1 MSKNFFAIL
10 LILISIFAG
19 STMGVLIKFAQNDVS
34 IYIAAFFR
42 FLIGFIFIFPYI
54 LKTKFKVYKTSNI
67 LLHIIR
73 SLLNYPAMLLTFSA
87 LMLVPYEKISAL
99 NFLVPFFVTILAVL
113 FLKENIRIYR
123 ISALVIGFIG
133 MLIILRPGII
143 EISLGIQMVLV
154 ATFFW
159 SVIIVLTKQ
168 LTNRDS
174 SITILTYMYT
184 FMTFLTLIT
193 AVIFWEM
200 PTTNSIIY
208 LSLAA
213 FVGTISHIS
222 INQAF
227 KLVDVSMTQPFSF
240 ISLIVASMY
249 GYFLFDESPDIY
261 KWLGAIII
269 FVGIIIIT
277 FRELKL
283 DKEIVRAKININT

>member
-1 MSKNFFAIL
+1 MSKNLLAII

-34 IYIAAFFR
+34 IYIAAFLR
-42 FLIGFIFIFPYI
+42 FLIGFIFIIPYI

-73 SLLNYPAMLLTFSA
+73 SLLNYTAMLLTFSA

-143 EISLGIQMVLV
+143 EVSLGIQMVLV
-154 ATFFW
+154 ATLFW
-159 SVIIVLTKQ
+159 SIIIILTKQ
-168 LTNRDS
+168 LTNKDS

-193 AVIFWEM
+193 AIIFWET

-213 FVGTISHIS
+213 FVGTISHFS
-222 INQAF
+222 INHAF

-240 ISLIVASMY
+240 IGLIVASFY
-249 GYFLFDESPDIY
+249 GYFLFNESPDIY
-261 KWLGAIII
+261 TWLGAIVI
-269 FVGIIIIT
+269 FIGIIIIT
-277 FRELKL
+277 IRELKL
-283 DKEIVRAKININT
+283 DKELVRAKVNINS

>member
-1 MSKNFFAIL
+1 MSKNLLAII

-34 IYIAAFFR
+34 IYIAAFLR

-123 ISALVIGFIG
+123 ISALFIGFIG

-143 EISLGIQMVLV
+143 DISLGIQMVLV

-159 SVIIVLTKQ
+159 SVIIILTKQ
-168 LTNRDS
+168 LTNKDS
-174 SITILTYMYT
+174 SITILVYMYT

-193 AVIFWEM
+193 AIIFWQT
-200 PTTNSIIY
+200 PTANSIIY

-213 FVGTISHIS
+213 FVGTISHFS
-222 INQAF
+222 INHAF

-240 ISLIVASMY
+240 IGLIIASLY
-249 GYFLFDESPDIY
+249 GFFLFDESPDIY
-261 KWLGAIII
+261 TWLGAIVI

-277 FRELKL
+277 IRELKL
-283 DKEIVRAKININT
+283 DKELVRAKVNINS

>member
-19 STMGVLIKFAQNDVS
+19 STMGVLIKLAQNDVS

-54 LKTKFKVYKTSNI
+54 LKTKFKVFKTSNI
-67 LLHIIR
+67 FLHLIR

-99 NFLVPFFVTILAVL
+99 NFLVPFFVTILAVF

-159 SVIIVLTKQ
+159 SVIIILTKQ
-168 LTNRDS
+168 LTNKDS
-174 SITILTYMYT
+174 PITILTYMYT
-184 FMTFLTLIT
+184 LMTLLTLIT
-193 AVIFWEM
+193 AVIFWET
-200 PTTNSIIY
+200 PTTSSIIY

-261 KWLGAIII
+261 TWLGAIII
-269 FVGIIIIT
+269 FIGIIIISI
-277 FRELKL
+277 RELKL
-283 DKEIVRAKININT
+283 DKEIVRAKVNINS

>member
-1 MSKNFFAIL
+1 MSKNLLAII

-34 IYIAAFFR
+34 IYIAAFLR

-54 LKTKFKVYKTSNI
+54 LKTKFRVYKTSNI

-123 ISALVIGFIG
+123 ISALFIGFIG

-143 EISLGIQMVLV
+143 DISLGIQMVLV

-159 SVIIVLTKQ
+159 SVIIILTKQ
-168 LTNRDS
+168 LTNKDS
-174 SITILTYMYT
+174 SITILVYMYT
-184 FMTFLTLIT
+184 FMTCLTLIT
-193 AVIFWEM
+193 AIIFWQK
-200 PTTNSIIY
+200 PTANSIIY

-213 FVGTISHIS
+213 FVGTISHFS
-222 INQAF
+222 INHAF

-240 ISLIVASMY
+240 IGLIIASLY

-261 KWLGAIII
+261 TWLGAIVI

-277 FRELKL
+277 IRELKL
-283 DKEIVRAKININT
+283 DKELVRAKVNINS

>member
-1 MSKNFFAIL
+1 MSKNFFAII
-10 LILISIFAG
+10 LILISIIAG
-19 STMGVLIKFAQNDVS
+19 STMGVLIKLAQNDVS
-34 IYIAAFFR
+34 IYIAAFLR

-54 LKTKFKVYKTSNI
+54 LRTKFKVYKTSNI
-67 LLHIIR
+67 FLHIIR

-159 SVIIVLTKQ
+159 SVIIILTKQ
-168 LTNRDS
+168 LTNNDS

-193 AVIFWEM
+193 AIIFWET
-200 PTTNSIIY
+200 PTTKSIYY
-208 LSLAA
+208 LSAAA
-213 FVGTISHIS
+213 FVGTLSHIS
-222 INQAF
+222 INKAF

-240 ISLIVASMY
+240 ISLIIASFY
-249 GYFLFDESPDIY
+249 GYFLFDESPDFY
-261 KWLGAIII
+261 TWLGAIVI
-269 FVGIIIIT
+269 FIGIIIIT
-277 FRELKL
+277 IRELKL
-283 DKEIVRAKININT
+283 DKELVRAKVNINS

>member
-1 MSKNFFAIL
+1 MSKNLLAII

-34 IYIAAFFR
+34 IYIAAFLR

-123 ISALVIGFIG
+123 ISALFIGFIG

-143 EISLGIQMVLV
+143 DISLGIQMVLV

-159 SVIIVLTKQ
+159 SVIIILTKQ
-168 LTNRDS
+168 LTNKDS
-174 SITILTYMYT
+174 SITILVYMYT

-193 AVIFWEM
+193 AIIFWQT
-200 PTTNSIIY
+200 PTANSMIY

-213 FVGTISHIS
+213 FVGTISHFS
-222 INQAF
+222 INHAF

-240 ISLIVASMY
+240 IGLIIASLY
-249 GYFLFDESPDIY
+249 GFFLFDESPDIY
-261 KWLGAIII
+261 TWLGAIVI

-277 FRELKL
+277 IRELKL
-283 DKEIVRAKININT
+283 DKELVRAKVNINS

>member
-1 MSKNFFAIL
+1 MSKNLLAII

-34 IYIAAFFR
+34 IYIAAFLR

-123 ISALVIGFIG
+123 ISALFIGFIG

-143 EISLGIQMVLV
+143 DISLGIQMVLV

-159 SVIIVLTKQ
+159 SVIIILTKQ
-168 LTNRDS
+168 LTNKDS
-174 SITILTYMYT
+174 SITILVYMYT

-193 AVIFWEM
+193 AIIFWQT
-200 PTTNSIIY
+200 PTANSIIY

-213 FVGTISHIS
+213 FVGTISHFS
-222 INQAF
+222 INHAF

-240 ISLIVASMY
+240 IGLIIASLY

-261 KWLGAIII
+261 TWLGAIVI

-277 FRELKL
+277 IRELKL
-283 DKEIVRAKININT
+283 DKELVRAKVNINS

>member
-1 MSKNFFAIL
+1 MSKNLLAII

-19 STMGVLIKFAQNDVS
+19 STMGVLIKLAQNDVS
-34 IYIAAFFR
+34 IYIAAFLR

-54 LKTKFKVYKTSNI
+54 LKTKFRVYKTSNI

-123 ISALVIGFIG
+123 ISALFIGFIG

-143 EISLGIQMVLV
+143 DISLGIQMVLI

-159 SVIIVLTKQ
+159 SVIIILTKQ
-168 LTNRDS
+168 LTNKDS
-174 SITILTYMYT
+174 SITILVYMYT

-193 AVIFWEM
+193 AIIFWQM
-200 PTTNSIIY
+200 PTANSIIY

-213 FVGTISHIS
+213 FVGTISHFS
-222 INQAF
+222 INHAF

-240 ISLIVASMY
+240 IGLIIASLY

-261 KWLGAIII
+261 TWLGAIVI

-277 FRELKL
+277 IRELKL
-283 DKEIVRAKININT
+283 DKELVRAKVNINS

>member
-1 MSKNFFAIL
+1 MSKNLLAII

-34 IYIAAFFR
+34 IYIAAFLR

-123 ISALVIGFIG
+123 ISALFIGFIG

-143 EISLGIQMVLV
+143 DISLGIQMVLV

-159 SVIIVLTKQ
+159 SVIIILTKQ
-168 LTNRDS
+168 LTNKDS
-174 SITILTYMYT
+174 SITILVYMYT

-193 AVIFWEM
+193 AIIFWQT
-200 PTTNSIIY
+200 PTANSIIY

-213 FVGTISHIS
+213 FVGTISHFS
-222 INQAF
+222 INHAF

-240 ISLIVASMY
+240 IGLIIASLY

-261 KWLGAIII
+261 TWLGAIVIY
-269 FVGIIIIT
+269 VGIIIIT
-277 FRELKL
+277 IRELKL
-283 DKEIVRAKININT
+283 DKELVRAKVNINS

>member
-1 MSKNFFAIL
+1 MSKNLLAIT

-34 IYIAAFFR
+34 IYIAAFLR

-133 MLIILRPGII
+133 MLIILRPGIMDV
-143 EISLGIQMVLV
+143 SLGIQMVLV

-159 SVIIVLTKQ
+159 SIIIILTKQ
-168 LTNRDS
+168 LTNKDS

-193 AVIFWEM
+193 AIIFWEA

-213 FVGTISHIS
+213 FVGTISHFS
-222 INQAF
+222 INHAF

-240 ISLIVASMY
+240 IGLIVASFY
-249 GYFLFDESPDIY
+249 GYFLFNESPDIY
-261 KWLGAIII
+261 TWLGAIVI
-269 FVGIIIIT
+269 FIGIIIIT
-277 FRELKL
+277 IRELKL
-283 DKEIVRAKININT
+283 DKELVRAKVNINS

>member
-1 MSKNFFAIL
+1 MSKNLLAII

-34 IYIAAFFR
+34 IYIAAFLR

-113 FLKENIRIYR
+113 FLKENIQIYR
-123 ISALVIGFIG
+123 ISALFIGFIG

-143 EISLGIQMVLV
+143 DISLGIQMVLV

-159 SVIIVLTKQ
+159 SVIIILTKQ
-168 LTNRDS
+168 LTNKDS
-174 SITILTYMYT
+174 SITILVYMYT

-193 AVIFWEM
+193 AIIFWET

-213 FVGTISHIS
+213 FVGTISHFS
-222 INQAF
+222 INHAF

-240 ISLIVASMY
+240 IGLIVASFY
-249 GYFLFDESPDIY
+249 GYFLFNESPDIY
-261 KWLGAIII
+261 TWLGAIVI

-277 FRELKL
+277 IRELKL
-283 DKEIVRAKININT
+283 DKELVRAKVNINS

>member
-10 LILISIFAG
+10 LILISIFTG
-19 STMGVLIKFAQNDVS
+19 TTMGVLIKFAQNDVS

-67 LLHIIR
+67 LLHITR
-73 SLLNYPAMLLTFSA
+73 SLLNYPAMLLVFSA

-143 EISLGIQMVLV
+143 EISFGIQMVLV
-154 ATFFW
+154 ATLFW
-159 SVIIVLTKQ
+159 SVIIILTKQ
-168 LTNRDS
+168 LTNKDS
-174 SITILTYMYT
+174 PITILTYMYT
-184 FMTFLTLIT
+184 LMTFLTLIT
-193 AVIFWEM
+193 AIIFWET
-200 PTTNSIIY
+200 PTTHSIIY

-240 ISLIVASMY
+240 ISLIVASLY

-261 KWLGAIII
+261 TWLGAIVI
-269 FVGIIIIT
+269 FIGIMIIT

-283 DKEIVRAKININT
+283 DKELVRSKVNINS

>member
-54 LKTKFKVYKTSNI
+54 LKTKFTVYKTSNI

-113 FLKENIRIYR
+113 LLKEKIRIYR

-143 EISLGIQMVLV
+143 EISLGIQMVLF

-159 SVIIVLTKQ
+159 SVIIILTKQ
-168 LTNRDS
+168 LTNNDS

-184 FMTFLTLIT
+184 LMTLLTLIT
-193 AVIFWEM
+193 AIIFWET

-208 LSLAA
+208 LSFAA
-213 FVGTISHIS
+213 FVGTLSHIS

-240 ISLIVASMY
+240 ISLIVASLY
-249 GYFLFDESPDIY
+249 GYFLFDETPDIY
-261 KWLGAIII
+261 TWLGAIVI
-269 FVGIIIIT
+269 FIGIIIIT

-283 DKEIVRAKININT
+283 DKELVRAKVNINS

>member
-1 MSKNFFAIL
+1 MSKNFLAII

-19 STMGVLIKFAQNDVS
+19 STMGILIKFAQNDVN

-42 FLIGFIFIFPYI
+42 FLIGFLFIFPYI
-54 LKTKFKVYKTSNI
+54 LKTRFKVYKTSNI

-113 FLKENIRIYR
+113 LLKENIRIYR

-159 SVIIVLTKQ
+159 SVIIILTKQ
-168 LTNRDS
+168 LTNNDS

-193 AVIFWEM
+193 AIIFWQT
-200 PTTNSIIY
+200 PTTSSIIY

-213 FVGTISHIS
+213 FVGTISHFS
-222 INQAF
+222 IN
-227 KLVDVSMTQPFSF
+227 L
-240 ISLIVASMY
+240 SLIH
-249 GYFLFDESPDIY
+249 I
-261 KWLGAIII
+261 
-269 FVGIIIIT
+269 
-277 FRELKL
+277 
-283 DKEIVRAKININT
+283 

>member
-1 MSKNFFAIL
+1 MSKNLLAII

-34 IYIAAFFR
+34 IYIAAFLR

-123 ISALVIGFIG
+123 ISALFIGFIG

-143 EISLGIQMVLV
+143 DLSLGIQMVLV

-159 SVIIVLTKQ
+159 SVIIILTKQ
-168 LTNRDS
+168 LTNKDS
-174 SITILTYMYT
+174 SITILVYMYT

-193 AVIFWEM
+193 AIIFWQT

-213 FVGTISHIS
+213 FVGTISHFS
-222 INQAF
+222 INHAF

-240 ISLIVASMY
+240 IGLIIASLY

-261 KWLGAIII
+261 TWLGAIVI

-277 FRELKL
+277 IRELKL
-283 DKEIVRAKININT
+283 DKELVRAKVNINS

>member
-1 MSKNFFAIL
+1 MSKNFFAII
-10 LILISIFAG
+10 LILISIIAG
-19 STMGVLIKFAQNDVS
+19 STMGVLIKLAQNDVS
-34 IYIAAFFR
+34 IYIAAFLR

-54 LKTKFKVYKTSNI
+54 LRTKFKVYKTSNI
-67 LLHIIR
+67 FLHIIR

-159 SVIIVLTKQ
+159 SVIIILTKQ
-168 LTNRDS
+168 LTNNDS

-184 FMTFLTLIT
+184 LMTLLTLIT
-193 AVIFWEM
+193 AIIFWET
-200 PTTNSIIY
+200 PTTQSIIY

-261 KWLGAIII
+261 TWLGAIII

-283 DKEIVRAKININT
+283 DKEIVRAKININS

>member
-1 MSKNFFAIL
+1 MSKNLLAII

-19 STMGVLIKFAQNDVS
+19 STMGVLIKLAQNDVS
-34 IYIAAFFR
+34 IYIAAFLR

-123 ISALVIGFIG
+123 ISALFIGFIG

-143 EISLGIQMVLV
+143 DISLGIQMVLV

-159 SVIIVLTKQ
+159 SVIIILTKQ
-168 LTNRDS
+168 LTNKDS

-184 FMTFLTLIT
+184 FMTLLTLIT

-200 PTTNSIIY
+200 PTINSIIY

-240 ISLIVASMY
+240 ISLIVASLY

-261 KWLGAIII
+261 TWLGAIVVFI
-269 FVGIIIIT
+269 GIIIIT

-283 DKEIVRAKININT
+283 DKELVRSKVNINT

>member
-1 MSKNFFAIL
+1 MSKNFIAIL

-19 STMGVLIKFAQNDVS
+19 STMGVLIKFAQNDVG

-133 MLIILRPGII
+133 MLVILRPGII

-159 SVIIVLTKQ
+159 SVIIILTKQ
-168 LTNRDS
+168 LTNNDS

-184 FMTFLTLIT
+184 LMTLLTLIT
-193 AVIFWEM
+193 AIIFWET

-261 KWLGAIII
+261 TWLGAIVI
-269 FVGIIIIT
+269 FIGIIIIT

-283 DKEIVRAKININT
+283 DKELVRSKVNINS

>member
-19 STMGVLIKFAQNDVS
+19 STMGVLIKLAQNDVS

-42 FLIGFIFIFPYI
+42 FLIGFIFIFPFI
-54 LKTKFKVYKTSNI
+54 LKTRFKVFKTSNI

-73 SLLNYPAMLLTFSA
+73 SFLNYPAMLLTFSA

-113 FLKENIRIYR
+113 FLNENIRIYR
-123 ISALVIGFIG
+123 ISALIIGFIG

-159 SVIIVLTKQ
+159 SVIIILTKQ
-168 LTNRDS
+168 LTNKDS
-174 SITILTYMYT
+174 PITILTYMYT
-184 FMTFLTLIT
+184 LMTLLTLAT
-193 AVIFWEM
+193 AVIFWET
-200 PTTNSIIY
+200 PTTSSIIY

-240 ISLIVASMY
+240 ISLIVASLY

-261 KWLGAIII
+261 TWLGAIVI
-269 FVGIIIIT
+269 FIGIIIIT

-283 DKEIVRAKININT
+283 DKELVRSKVNINS

>member
-1 MSKNFFAIL
+1 MSKNLLAII

-34 IYIAAFFR
+34 IYIAAFLR

-113 FLKENIRIYR
+113 FLKESIRIYR
-123 ISALVIGFIG
+123 ISALIIGFIG

-143 EISLGIQMVLV
+143 DISLGIQMLLV

-159 SVIIVLTKQ
+159 SVIIILTKQ
-168 LTNRDS
+168 LTNKDS
-174 SITILTYMYT
+174 SITILVYMYT

-193 AVIFWEM
+193 AIIFWQT
-200 PTTNSIIY
+200 PTANSMIY

-213 FVGTISHIS
+213 FVGTISHFS
-222 INQAF
+222 INHAF

-240 ISLIVASMY
+240 IGLIIASLY
-249 GYFLFDESPDIY
+249 GFFLFDESPDIY
-261 KWLGAIII
+261 TWLGAIVI

-277 FRELKL
+277 IRELKL
-283 DKEIVRAKININT
+283 DKELVRAKVNINS

>member
-19 STMGVLIKFAQNDVS
+19 STMGVLIKLAQNDVS

-54 LKTKFKVYKTSNI
+54 LKTKFKVFKTSNI
-67 LLHIIR
+67 FLHLIR

-159 SVIIVLTKQ
+159 SVIIILTKQ
-168 LTNRDS
+168 LTNKDS
-174 SITILTYMYT
+174 PITILTYMYT
-184 FMTFLTLIT
+184 LMTLLTLTT
-193 AVIFWEM
+193 AIIFWET
-200 PTTNSIIY
+200 PTTISIIY

-261 KWLGAIII
+261 TWLGAIII
-269 FVGIIIIT
+269 FIGIIIIT
-277 FRELKL
+277 IRELKL
-283 DKEIVRAKININT
+283 DKEIVRAKVNINS

>member
-1 MSKNFFAIL
+1 MSKNLLAII
-10 LILISIFAG
+10 LILISIFTG

-34 IYIAAFFR
+34 IYIAAFLR

-54 LKTKFKVYKTSNI
+54 LKTNFRVYKTSNI

-123 ISALVIGFIG
+123 ISALFIGFIG

-143 EISLGIQMVLV
+143 DISLGIQMVLV

-159 SVIIVLTKQ
+159 SVIIILTKQ
-168 LTNRDS
+168 LTNKDS
-174 SITILTYMYT
+174 SITILVYMYT
-184 FMTFLTLIT
+184 FMTCLTLIT
-193 AVIFWEM
+193 AIIFWQT
-200 PTTNSIIY
+200 PTANSIIY

-213 FVGTISHIS
+213 FVGTISHFS
-222 INQAF
+222 INHAF

-240 ISLIVASMY
+240 IGLIIASLY

-261 KWLGAIII
+261 TWLGAIVI
-269 FVGIIIIT
+269 FIGIIIIT
-277 FRELKL
+277 IRELKL
-283 DKEIVRAKININT
+283 DKELVRAKININS

>member
-19 STMGVLIKFAQNDVS
+19 STMGVLIKLAQNDVS

-54 LKTKFKVYKTSNI
+54 LKTKFKVFKTSNI
-67 LLHIIR
+67 LLHLIR

-159 SVIIVLTKQ
+159 SVIIILTKQ
-168 LTNRDS
+168 LTNKDS
-174 SITILTYMYT
+174 PITILTYMYT
-184 FMTFLTLIT
+184 LMTLLTLIT
-193 AVIFWEM
+193 AVIFWET
-200 PTTNSIIY
+200 PTTSSIIY

-261 KWLGAIII
+261 TWLGAIII

-283 DKEIVRAKININT
+283 DKELVRSKVNINS

>member
-1 MSKNFFAIL
+1 MSKNLLAII

-34 IYIAAFFR
+34 IYIAAFLR

-54 LKTKFKVYKTSNI
+54 LKTKFRVYKTSNI

-123 ISALVIGFIG
+123 ISALFIGFIG

-143 EISLGIQMVLV
+143 DISLGIQMVLV

-159 SVIIVLTKQ
+159 SVIIILTKQ
-168 LTNRDS
+168 LTNKDS
-174 SITILTYMYT
+174 SITILVYMYT

-193 AVIFWEM
+193 AIIFWQT
-200 PTTNSIIY
+200 PTASSIFY

-213 FVGTISHIS
+213 FVGTISHFS
-222 INQAF
+222 INYAF

-240 ISLIVASMY
+240 IGLIIASLY

-261 KWLGAIII
+261 TWLGAIVI

-277 FRELKL
+277 IRELKL
-283 DKEIVRAKININT
+283 DKELVRAKVNINS

>member
-1 MSKNFFAIL
+1 MSKNFLAII

-19 STMGVLIKFAQNDVS
+19 STMGVLIKFAQSDVN

-42 FLIGFIFIFPYI
+42 FLIGFVFIFPYI
-54 LKTKFKVYKTSNI
+54 LKTRFKVYETSNI
-67 LLHIIR
+67 LLHLIR

-123 ISALVIGFIG
+123 ISALFIGFIG
-133 MLIILRPGII
+133 MLIILRPGIMDI
-143 EISLGIQMVLV
+143 TLGIQMVLI

-159 SVIIVLTKQ
+159 SVIIILTKR
-168 LTNRDS
+168 LTNKDS
-174 SITILTYMYT
+174 SITILVYMYT
-184 FMTFLTLIT
+184 FMTLFTLIT
-193 AVIFWEM
+193 AIIFWQT
-200 PTTNSIIY
+200 PSTNSIIF

-222 INQAF
+222 INHAF

-240 ISLIVASMY
+240 ISLIIASFY
-249 GYFLFDESPDIY
+249 GYILFDESPDIY
-261 KWLGAIII
+261 TWLGAIII
-269 FVGIIIIT
+269 FIGIMIIT
-277 FRELKL
+277 IRELKL
-283 DKEIVRAKININT
+283 DRELVRAKVNINS

>member
-1 MSKNFFAIL
+1 
-10 LILISIFAG
+10 
-19 STMGVLIKFAQNDVS
+19 MGVLIKFAQNDVS
-34 IYIAAFFR
+34 IYIAAFLR

-123 ISALVIGFIG
+123 ISALFIGFIG

-143 EISLGIQMVLV
+143 DISLGIQMVLV

-159 SVIIVLTKQ
+159 SVIIILTKQ
-168 LTNRDS
+168 LTNKDS
-174 SITILTYMYT
+174 SITILVYMYT

-193 AVIFWEM
+193 AIIFWQT
-200 PTTNSIIY
+200 PTASSIFY

-213 FVGTISHIS
+213 FVGTISHFS
-222 INQAF
+222 INYAF

-240 ISLIVASMY
+240 IGLIIASLY

-261 KWLGAIII
+261 TWLGAIVI

-277 FRELKL
+277 IRELKL
-283 DKEIVRAKININT
+283 DKELVRAKVNINS

>member
-1 MSKNFFAIL
+1 MSKNLLAII

-34 IYIAAFFR
+34 IYIAAFLR

-133 MLIILRPGII
+133 MLVILRPGIMDV
-143 EISLGIQMVLV
+143 SLGIQMVLV

-159 SVIIVLTKQ
+159 SIIIILTKQ
-168 LTNRDS
+168 LTNKDS

-193 AVIFWEM
+193 AIIFWET

-213 FVGTISHIS
+213 FVGTISHFS
-222 INQAF
+222 INHAF

-240 ISLIVASMY
+240 IGLIVASFY
-249 GYFLFDESPDIY
+249 GYFLFNESPDIY
-261 KWLGAIII
+261 TWLGAIVI
-269 FVGIIIIT
+269 FIGIIIIT
-277 FRELKL
+277 IRELKL
-283 DKEIVRAKININT
+283 DKELVRAKVNINS

>member
-1 MSKNFFAIL
+1 M
-10 LILISIFAG
+10 
-19 STMGVLIKFAQNDVS
+19 
-34 IYIAAFFR
+34 
-42 FLIGFIFIFPYI
+42 I

-123 ISALVIGFIG
+123 ISALFIGFIG

-143 EISLGIQMVLV
+143 DISLGIQMVLV

-159 SVIIVLTKQ
+159 SVIIILTKQ
-168 LTNRDS
+168 LTNKDS
-174 SITILTYMYT
+174 SITILVYMYT

-193 AVIFWEM
+193 AIIFWQT
-200 PTTNSIIY
+200 PTANSIIY

-213 FVGTISHIS
+213 FVGTISHFS
-222 INQAF
+222 INHAF

-240 ISLIVASMY
+240 IGLIIASLY

-261 KWLGAIII
+261 TWLGAIVI
-269 FVGIIIIT
+269 FIGIIIIT
-277 FRELKL
+277 IRELKL
-283 DKEIVRAKININT
+283 DKELVRAKVNINS

>member
-1 MSKNFFAIL
+1 MSKNLLAII

-34 IYIAAFFR
+34 IYIAAFLR

-123 ISALVIGFIG
+123 ISALFIGFIG

-143 EISLGIQMVLV
+143 DISLGIQMVLV

-159 SVIIVLTKQ
+159 SVIIILTKQ
-168 LTNRDS
+168 LTNKDS
-174 SITILTYMYT
+174 SITILVYMYT

-193 AVIFWEM
+193 AIIFWQT
-200 PTTNSIIY
+200 PTANSIIY

-213 FVGTISHIS
+213 FVGTISHFS
-222 INQAF
+222 INHAF

-240 ISLIVASMY
+240 IGLIIASLY
-249 GYFLFDESPDIY
+249 GYFLFDESPDMY
-261 KWLGAIII
+261 TWLGAIVI
-269 FVGIIIIT
+269 FIGIIIIT
-277 FRELKL
+277 IRELKL
-283 DKEIVRAKININT
+283 DKELVRAKVNINS

>member
-1 MSKNFFAIL
+1 MSKNLLAII

-34 IYIAAFFR
+34 IYIAAFLR

-54 LKTKFKVYKTSNI
+54 IKTKFKVYKTSNI

-123 ISALVIGFIG
+123 ISALFIGFIG

-143 EISLGIQMVLV
+143 DISLGIQMVLV

-159 SVIIVLTKQ
+159 SVIIILTKQ
-168 LTNRDS
+168 LTNKDS
-174 SITILTYMYT
+174 SITILVYMYT

-193 AVIFWEM
+193 AIIFWQT

-213 FVGTISHIS
+213 FVGTISHFS
-222 INQAF
+222 INHAF

-240 ISLIVASMY
+240 IGLIIASLY

-261 KWLGAIII
+261 TWLGAIVI

-277 FRELKL
+277 IRELKL
-283 DKEIVRAKININT
+283 DKELVRAKVNINS

>member
-19 STMGVLIKFAQNDVS
+19 STMGVLIKLAQNDVS

-54 LKTKFKVYKTSNI
+54 LKTKFKVFKTSNI
-67 LLHIIR
+67 LLHLIR

-159 SVIIVLTKQ
+159 SVIIILTKQ
-168 LTNRDS
+168 LTNKDS
-174 SITILTYMYT
+174 PITILTYMYT
-184 FMTFLTLIT
+184 LMTLLTLIT
-193 AVIFWEM
+193 AVIFWET
-200 PTTNSIIY
+200 PTTSSIIY

-240 ISLIVASMY
+240 ISLIVASLY
-249 GYFLFDESPDIY
+249 GYFLFDETPDIY
-261 KWLGAIII
+261 TWLGAIII
-269 FVGIIIIT
+269 FIGIIIIT

-283 DKEIVRAKININT
+283 DKELVRSKVNINS